1 MVGFFI
7 CKSEHSL
14 GQATIQEALQIFKDW
29 NKDYSPQY
37 TMTDCDQ
44 AELNA
49 LRAVYPDIQ
58 TFLCDFHVKKAW
70 KERLRNLFKDPTL
83 NLGTYNFQ
91 NIILYDIPFNISM
104 FFLSSVIRYLFL
116 DEY

>member
-1 MVGFFI
+1 MCIVISKRFLTPSIYKLTKNSIQVVGFFI

-14 GQATIQEALQIFKDW
+14 GQATIQEALEVFKAW
-29 NKDYSPQY
+29 NPGYSPQF

-83 NLGTYNFQ
+83 NLGTF
-91 NIILYDIPFNISM
+91 IATM
-104 FFLSSVIRYLFL
+104 IRP
-116 DEY
+116 